1 MRPRVG
7 SELCVAVLKKDSNYR
22 KLRLGGKGW
31 LNHAS
36 YWLGPNH
43 LLVVEVSNYVERYRR
58 FYFRDVQAILVQNSH
73 ARLGWN
79 IGFGIC
85 ACTMLTGLLVS
96 VFSASRDYFFII
108 GWFIFFF
115 LFAVCLIINTF
126 RGPSCSVHLRTAVQN
141 QKLSGIGRWRKADRL
156 IAALA
161 PLIDAAQNSSP
172 ASEQPVAAS
181 TSVASGDVA
190 DDPNAPPRIVS

>member
-1 MRPRVG
+1 
-7 SELCVAVLKKDSNYR
+7 VLKKDSNYKR
-22 KLRLGGKGW
+22 LRLGGKGW

-85 ACTMLTGLLVS
+85 ACLTLAGFL
-96 VFSASRDYFFII
+96 FSTII
-108 GWFIFFF
+108 GLRDNVAATIWFAFFF
-115 LFAVCLIINTF
+115 LFGVCLIINTF

-141 QKLSGIGRWRKADRL
+141 QKLSGISRWRKADML

-161 PLIDAAQNSSP
+161 SLIDAAQNASP
-172 ASEQPVAAS
+172 ASEPSIAAS
-181 TSVASGDVA
+181 TSVAPGTIA
-190 DDPNAPPRIVS
+190 DDPKAPPRIVS